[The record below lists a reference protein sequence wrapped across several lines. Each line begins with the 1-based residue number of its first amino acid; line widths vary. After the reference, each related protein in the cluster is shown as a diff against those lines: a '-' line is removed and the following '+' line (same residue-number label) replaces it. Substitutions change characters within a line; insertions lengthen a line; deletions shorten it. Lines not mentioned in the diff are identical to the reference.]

1 LRPAKRLN
9 KSVYNDD
16 FRHGECGVMK
26 KILSELFPSIFKQA
40 SQPNDVVAAGE
51 QLFSHWVTAVNRCD
65 VDAVMQLFAAA
76 DVIFYGTSTKTLIT
90 SSDGIRQ
97 YFEQAF
103 AQLQPLSMSI
113 ESKKI
118 QSVSDDVL
126 LLACSDKW
134 SVMLDGQKQVMAGR
148 LVLTAAKRQE
158 EWRIVS
164 FHRSVMPN

>member
-1 LRPAKRLN
+1 
-9 KSVYNDD
+9 
-16 FRHGECGVMK
+16 MK
-26 KILSELFPSIFKQA
+26 KLYSVFLTLFFKRSSNNVLDDGDQLLA
-40 SQPNDVVAAGE
+40 NWVA
-51 QLFSHWVTAVNRCD
+51 AVNRCD
-65 VDAVMQLFAAA
+65 VDAVMQLFAADA
-76 DVIFYGTSTKTLIT
+76 MFYGTSTKILIT
-90 SSDGIRQ
+90 SSEGIRQ

-113 ESKKI
+113 DNNKI

-126 LLACSDKW
+126 LTACTDEW